1 MSDFIEETNKLKNKL
16 NNAINDLQIKKPYI
30 KHDNLKLYFKVFS
43 PSVEIIQNNENC
55 FKLKY
60 YSHNIK
66 SLDYDGYKKI
76 DDIHDR
82 INSLCNDIESYINNV
97 EQTQII
103 KEFTLSFSCEHNRN
117 FLDDELFNNLIDK
130 YINNKLVSKYKFINV
145 ISKNQETNT
154 DCKLYELYLQ
164 KDNKNFYEYFL
175 VINSLCINITLNTF
189 CNPTMNSLIKR
200 MLLSCS
206 FSNELGSENL
216 YLGISKEELDL
227 AFEISPKKEQSNE
240 INEFLS
246 DDNIKQFKKLNNLLS
261 NFESLKNDNN
271 FNDDLAYNILLL
283 GNDTNEK
290 NYLLNIIKNLFRE
303 NIGSKQKLNMFEL
316 DMKNNIDFF
325 DKNDEKLNKK
335 INDYNFLII
344 NNFDTIEE
352 YDVQI
357 KLNIINTI
365 INLKNYYGIILC
377 GDINKTLDTIN
388 KNNDLMDK
396 FSFVFKCEDY
406 SIDTMYNLLISKLNI
421 TNYTISL
428 NPMEAKK
435 IIKALVEKS
444 KLKNE
449 KFLNNLYTKML
460 KYVLE
465 NELSEFNI
473 ESFPSINQT
482 DIINN
487 SINQLNSL
495 IGLDNVK
502 KQVNKLIAF
511 WKFRNETNNITNI
524 DNQYFNLFLN
534 GNSGTGKTT
543 VAKIIEKILYSLNYI
558 SEDKF
563 IEITPNDL
571 VADYEGQTKTKT
583 KEILSQAKDGIL
595 FIDEAYL
602 FLNDGEYFKEAL
614 VELLKYMENS
624 KNIVIFAGYSNLMNN
639 LLNLNSGLKSRIA
652 TFINFDDYNKEQLI
666 KILNT
671 KMKKQNIVI
680 NKEALDKI
688 NKILDKVMIEKNFGN
703 ARYIDKLSTKLL
715 MKHAENV
722 YLNINKDL
730 LTITKEDV
738 DEKEI
743 LNDKV
748 KNNTSFGFIQKN
760 GDV

>member
-1 MSDFIEETNKLKNKL
+1 MSDFIEKTNKLNK
-16 NNAINDLQIKKPYI
+16 AINDLQIKQPYI
-30 KHDNLKLYFKVFS
+30 KHDNLKLYFRIFS
-43 PSVEIIQNNENC
+43 PSVEVIQNNEDC

-66 SLDYDGYKKI
+66 SLDYDEYNKI
-76 DDIHDR
+76 DDIHER
-82 INSLCNDIESYINNV
+82 INSLCNDIDSYITNV

-103 KEFTLSFSCEHNRN
+103 KEFTFSFSCEHNRN
-117 FLDDELFNNLIDK
+117 FLDNELFNNLIDK
-130 YINNKLVSKYKFINV
+130 YINDKLVSKYKFINV
-145 ISKNQETNT
+145 ISKNQETNAN
-154 DCKLYELYLQ
+154 CKLYELYVQ
-164 KDNKNFYEYFL
+164 KDNKTFYEYFL
-175 VINSLCINITLNTF
+175 IINSLCINITLNTF
-189 CNPTMNSLIKR
+189 CNSTMNSLIKR

-206 FSNELGSENL
+206 FSKELGSENL
-216 YLGISKEELDL
+216 YLGASKEELDL
-227 AFEISPKKEQSNE
+227 AFEIDSKKEQSNE

-246 DDNIKQFKKLNNLLS
+246 IENIKEFKKLNNLLS
-261 NFESLKNDNN
+261 NYESLKNDNN
-271 FNDDLAYNILLL
+271 FNSDLAYNILLL
-283 GNDTNEK
+283 GSDTKEK

-303 NIGSKQKLNMFEL
+303 NIGSNQKLNMLEL
-316 DMKNNIDFF
+316 DIKNNMDFF
-325 DKNDEKLNKK
+325 DKNDKKLNEK
-335 INDYNFLII
+335 IKDYNFLLI
-344 NNFDTIEE
+344 NNFDAIED
-352 YDVQI
+352 YDVQL
-357 KLNIINTI
+357 KLNIIDTL
-365 INLKNYYGIILC
+365 INLKKYYGIILC
-377 GDINKTLDTIN
+377 GDINKTLDIIN
-388 KNNDLMDK
+388 KENELMDK

-406 SIDTMYNLLISKLNI
+406 SIDTMYDLLISKLSI

-428 NPMEAKK
+428 NPIEAKI
-435 IIKALVEKS
+435 IIKSLVEKS

-473 ESFPSINQT
+473 ESFPSINQK
-482 DIINN
+482 DIINK
-487 SINQLNSL
+487 SINDLNSL
-495 IGLDNVK
+495 IGLDDVK

-511 WKFRNETNNITNI
+511 WKFRNETNNIAKI
-524 DNQYFNLFLN
+524 DNQYFNLFLT

-583 KEILSQAKDGIL
+583 KEILNQAKDGIL

-614 VELLKYMENS
+614 IELLKYMESS
-624 KNIVIFAGYSNLMNN
+624 KNIVIFAGYSNLMDN

-652 TFINFDDYNKEQLI
+652 TFINFDDYSKEQLI
-666 KILNT
+666 KILIV

-680 NKEALDKI
+680 DDEAISRID
-688 NKILDKVMIEKNFGN
+688 KILDKIMIEKNFGN

-722 YLNINKDL
+722 YLNINKDI
-730 LTITKEDV
+730 LTITKEDI

-748 KNNTSFGFIQKN
+748 KNNTTFGFIQKN